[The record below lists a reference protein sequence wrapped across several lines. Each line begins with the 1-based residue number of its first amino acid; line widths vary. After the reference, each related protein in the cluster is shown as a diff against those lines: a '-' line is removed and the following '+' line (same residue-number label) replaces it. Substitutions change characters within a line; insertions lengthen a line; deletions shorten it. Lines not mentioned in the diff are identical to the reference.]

1 MMYYKKNPL
10 MNRRYL
16 YPPRLGFIRPPRSR
30 AHAQKE
36 DMTEKIQTVEEI
48 PLPNISE
55 TETENNAPLDLSRS
69 QHFLKRSKRPSI
81 LDFLKERISIE
92 ELLLVGLIFL
102 LFDEALDDE
111 LLLILLVYIFLT

>member
-1 MMYYKKNPL
+1 MYYKKNPL

-16 YPPRLGFIRPPRSR
+16 YPPGWRPMRSPRNP

-36 DMTEKIQTVEEI
+36 DTAEKIQTVEEI

-55 TETENNAPLDLSRS
+55 TDTGTNTSLSRS
-69 QHFLKRSKRPSI
+69 QHIFRKGKRPSI
-81 LDFLKERISIE
+81 LDFLKERIGIE
-92 ELLLVGLIFL
+92 EIVLLGLIFL
-102 LFDEALDDE
+102 LLDEALDDE